1 MNLWSAAVRALA
13 AALRSVG
20 DLVGGG
26 PAVGIP
32 LLTFVLRV
40 ALIPVLAPLAV
51 RTRDRMRVV
60 RRISPQIKALDREFR
75 DDPNTLSARLKALHA
90 ENGIGMVDWPGLG
103 AAFIQVPILIALFC
117 GSCGSGSLGRPASEP
132 GRFMSRGR
140 GPRGGCPPPEGVDVA
155 YPRERVPQTRG
166 NPQRPR
172 HLLPY

>member
-40 ALIPVLAPLAV
+40 ALIVLAPLAV

-60 RRISPQIKALDREFR
+60 RRISPQMKALDREFR

-140 GPRGGCPPPEGVDVA
+140 GPNRG
-155 YPRERVPQTRG
+155 VPAAGGR
-166 NPQRPR
+166 
-172 HLLPY
+172 